1 MALQLGDSEH
11 QKSATLKDLKK
22 HFSKEDLQMSK
33 RHIKR
38 CSTSL
43 MTREM
48 CIKIIMRYRL
58 TLVSM
63 IITKKSTN
71 NKFGEGVKKREPSY
85 TAGGNVNRCSH

>member
-1 MALQLGDSEH
+1 
-11 QKSATLKDLKK
+11 
-22 HFSKEDLQMSK
+22 
-33 RHIKR
+33 
-38 CSTSL
+38 
-43 MTREM
+43 M